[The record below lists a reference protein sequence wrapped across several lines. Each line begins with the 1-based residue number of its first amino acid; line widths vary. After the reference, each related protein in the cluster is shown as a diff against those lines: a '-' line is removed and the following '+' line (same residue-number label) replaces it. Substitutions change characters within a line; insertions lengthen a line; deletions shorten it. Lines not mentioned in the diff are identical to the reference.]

1 MKLSSY
7 RLIPLSAFGIGTCKP
22 SKWNVIAT
30 VLYTHTDVMRPLA
43 ACTKKTHLNT
53 LKTSNSGKCTAEG
66 CFSCSRAAL
75 ILKSQDAIKK
85 RREREKD
92 VRDFFPRLP
101 AGKAPTSRFAIFYF
115 SSRQQLPP
123 NLLEP
128 ERNFLSANKFC
139 QRLLKNETL
148 CRRWLLLGTI
158 FRQREYKL
166 AGRFMSPICQITF

>member
-1 MKLSSY
+1 M
-7 RLIPLSAFGIGTCKP
+7 RL
-22 SKWNVIAT
+22 
-30 VLYTHTDVMRPLA
+30 LA
-43 ACTKKTHLNT
+43 ACAKKTHLNT

-85 RREREKD
+85 EKRERK
-92 VRDFFPRLP
+92 RCKRFFSRLP

-128 ERNFLSANKFC
+128 EGNFLNANKFPRS
-139 QRLLKNETL
+139 QRDLKKWNL
-148 CRRWLLLGTI
+148 VS
-158 FRQREYKL
+158 
-166 AGRFMSPICQITF
+166 SPAFIGHNFSPERS